1 MSQMSQSEYSRFMKA
16 LESWNE
22 KYDLDVC
29 MIKEPFHSPGYHTTL
44 KGGFVHPTRESLTY
58 AVALLDSNIEEY
70 RLRAIDILKKV
81 ISLQDKEPGSPTYGI
96 WSWFYEEPLD
106 KMFPPDWNWAN
117 FCGKEL
123 LQVALDHFDKL
134 PEALREEI
142 KNSIYYACHSII
154 RRNVGPSYTNIAIM
168 GAYVTLLSGEL
179 FGWEDIFNYGKDLL
193 TRIYKYT
200 QYHGNFTE
208 YNSPTYTMV
217 AIEDISRIILHIKD
231 SECISMAEYL
241 NDIAWKC
248 VALHFHPPTGQWS
261 GPHSRCY
268 NNLQGIVFWSRIYL
282 ATNGSV
288 RLLEEKELYSD
299 INWHRIKMR
308 CPDKYMDYFLH
319 LNESREVRE
328 IFYKG
333 DEELSPEIRAIIGN
347 PSSPTLVATTYL
359 SPFYCTGSFYK
370 TDFWNQRG
378 GLIGYWGDREK
389 PGYFQLKCLHDG
401 YDYSSGLF
409 HSVHLKNG
417 ILGIINFATDY
428 GDTHISLDK
437 VRDATI
443 KAEDLRLRLEFGGYT
458 GDTNLSKYSKLKDTF
473 IIQRDGVTV
482 ALRILSASFGRY
494 PLRLEIGEDER
505 NKWCDLVFYSGE
517 ETSICF
523 RELEKALAVIAIYI
537 SEDEISDIINK
548 LLDIEVFNDEKFVTA
563 KWKLDNNLL
572 EIRADAKPDSV
583 DRLLKDSK
591 GFINGLPVEE
601 GVD

>member
-1 MSQMSQSEYSRFMKA
+1 
-16 LESWNE
+16 
-22 KYDLDVC
+22 
-29 MIKEPFHSPGYHTTL
+29 
-44 KGGFVHPTRESLTY
+44 
-58 AVALLDSNIEEY
+58 
-70 RLRAIDILKKV
+70 
-81 ISLQDKEPGSPTYGI
+81 
-96 WSWFYEEPLD
+96 
-106 KMFPPDWNWAN
+106 
-117 FCGKEL
+117 
-123 LQVALDHFDKL
+123 
-134 PEALREEI
+134 
-142 KNSIYYACHSII
+142 
-154 RRNVGPSYTNIAIM
+154 
-168 GAYVTLLSGEL
+168 
-179 FGWEDIFNYGKDLL
+179 
-193 TRIYKYT
+193 
-200 QYHGNFTE
+200 
-208 YNSPTYTMV
+208 
-217 AIEDISRIILHIKD
+217 
-231 SECISMAEYL
+231 
-241 NDIAWKC
+241 
-248 VALHFHPPTGQWS
+248 
-261 GPHSRCY
+261 
-268 NNLQGIVFWSRIYL
+268 
-282 ATNGSV
+282 
-288 RLLEEKELYSD
+288 
-299 INWHRIKMR
+299 
-308 CPDKYMDYFLH
+308 
-319 LNESREVRE
+319 
-328 IFYKG
+328 
-333 DEELSPEIRAIIGN
+333 PEIRAIIGN

-370 TDFWNQRG
+370 TDFWNQRR